1 MIGGQKNVC
10 YFRWLVIR
18 HRWSIF
24 RHDISPPV
32 PDDLREPQA
41 PEAVPELRAQGVR
54 LQAPQA
60 LTITLTPQTPAIRRA
75 PPPPSSFSR
84 LMGKQGDPNQK
95 KKKRKKRFP
104 VSDIS
109 PRICPFLV
117 YLPQENLLPEVLLC
131 NLLGVFGQELLDWWD
146 AQMAAVV
153 VCFPSVFLLLL
164 VVRCSFRFKKE
175 IWRWMVIFFFWKPCF
190 DWLIVG
196 N

>member
-1 MIGGQKNVC
+1 MTRDQTSMEHISA
-10 YFRWLVIR
+10 R
-18 HRWSIF
+18 HFPTCSWWPTGTS
-24 RHDISPPV
+24 SPRSRPRV
-32 PDDLREPQA
+32 TCPGCSASSSTSPDDHSNSSDPSD
-41 PEAVPELRAQGVR
+41 PESS
-54 LQAPQA
+54 
-60 LTITLTPQTPAIRRA
+60 

-175 IWRWMVIFFFWKPCF
+175 IWRWMVIFFFLEAVF
-190 DWLIVG
+190 WLI
-196 N
+196 NRR